1 MDIKE
6 ISGKVTNSFG
16 GYGVFI
22 LLGAVALVFISQLGN
37 SGNSETLQAP
47 TGYSAYP
54 DAVTNANV
62 IIGEVNDHTTA
73 EIKNLGD
80 ELTENVNNSTE
91 SVMEKIDTSTSSI
104 TDKIGTS
111 TEEIKKSQSD
121 ANTTLIDKINTNQ
134 QAYNNLQNQY
144 NSLSAQLKRTQETL
158 LTTKNNLSNTKAQL
172 SQANST
178 NKSLTQQLDK
188 IIKKTGY
195 KGTVSVTSTL
205 SGMIRK

>member
-22 LLGAVALVFISQLGN
+22 LLGAVALVFISNLGN
-37 SGNSETLQAP
+37 SNSETLQAP

-111 TEEIKKSQSD
+111 TEEIKKSQTD

-134 QAYNNLQNQY
+134 QSYNDLQNSYNNL
-144 NSLSAQLKRTQETL
+144 STQLKKTQEQLASANTN
-158 LTTKNNLSNTKAQL
+158 LTNTKSQL

-178 NKSLTQQLDK
+178 NKSLISQLEK
-188 IIKKTGY
+188 IVRKTGY
-195 KGTVSVTSTL
+195 KGTVSVSSTL
-205 SGMIRK
+205 SGFIKK

>member
-37 SGNSETLQAP
+37 SDNSETLQAP

-111 TEEIKKSQSD
+111 TEEIKKSQTD

-134 QAYNNLQNQY
+134 QAYNDLQNSY
-144 NSLSAQLKRTQETL
+144 
-158 LTTKNNLSNTKAQL
+158 NNLSTQLKKTQEQLASANTNLTNTKSQL

-178 NKSLTQQLDK
+178 NKSLISQLEK
-188 IIKKTGY
+188 IVRKTGY
-195 KGTVSVTSTL
+195 KGTVSVSSTL
-205 SGMIRK
+205 SGFIKK